1 MLVGGYRDR
10 VTRALRLIRTNPSG
24 VLLVV
29 QILGILAYPLLEVY
43 PSNRVLTLALS
54 LFGLVVLGLALVVV
68 RATPSLTWVAVV
80 IGIPAVIL
88 TVVDASTFSA
98 QPWHLWS
105 DVFHAIFYGYTFV
118 SLLRYMFADDIV
130 TFDELLAVGAT
141 FTVAVWFWAYLYGI
155 CQTLVP
161 GSFIATVDPSA
172 PRTWF
177 ELLFLSCTTMTSTGL
192 SDILPVSPQ
201 ARSLVMLQQIAGM
214 LYLAIIVARLVG
226 LTLRG
231 RAKAAEKS

>member
-1 MLVGGYRDR
+1 MTRTWSLVRK
-10 VTRALRLIRTNPSG
+10 NPSG

-29 QILGILAYPLLEVY
+29 QILGILAYPLLEVF
-43 PSNRVLTLALS
+43 PGNRVLTLALS
-54 LFGLVVLGLALVVV
+54 LFGLVVLGLALAVV

-80 IGIPAVIL
+80 IGIPTVIL
-88 TVVDASTFSA
+88 TVVDTFTFSA

-118 SLLRYMFADDIV
+118 SLLRYMFADDVV

-161 GSFIATVDPSA
+161 GSFIAAVDPTG

-192 SDILPVSPQ
+192 SDIMPITPQ

-226 LTLRG
+226 LALHGTRT
-231 RAKAAEKS
+231 KVSEES

>member
-1 MLVGGYRDR
+1 M
-10 VTRALRLIRTNPSG
+10 TRTLRLFRTHPSG
-24 VLLVV
+24 VLLVA

-43 PSNRVLTLALS
+43 PQNRVLTLALS
-54 LFGLVVLGLALVVV
+54 LFGLVVLGLALAVV
-68 RATPSLTWVAVV
+68 RATPSLTWVAVL
-80 IGIPAVIL
+80 IGIPAVVL
-88 TVVDASTFSA
+88 TVVDVVTFSA

-118 SLLRYMFADDIV
+118 SLLRYMFADDVV

-161 GSFIATVDPSA
+161 GSFIAAVNPA
-172 PRTWF
+172 GVRTWF

-192 SDILPVSPQ
+192 SDIMPVTPQ

-226 LTLRG
+226 LTR
-231 RAKAAEKS
+231 RKSARP

>member
-1 MLVGGYRDR
+1 MNRTL
-10 VTRALRLIRTNPSG
+10 ALFRTNPSG
-24 VLLVV
+24 VLLVA

-43 PSNRVLTLALS
+43 PQNRVLTLALS
-54 LFGLVVLGLALVVV
+54 LFGLVVLGLALAVV
-68 RATPSLTWVAVV
+68 RATPSLTWVAVL
-80 IGIPAVIL
+80 IGIPAVVL
-88 TVVDASTFSA
+88 TVVDVVTFSA

-105 DVFHAIFYGYTFV
+105 DVFHAVFYGYTFV
-118 SLLRYMFADDIV
+118 SLLRYMFADDVV

-161 GSFIATVDPSA
+161 GSFIAAVNPA
-172 PRTWF
+172 GVRTWF

-192 SDILPVSPQ
+192 SDIMPVTPQ

-226 LTLRG
+226 LTR
-231 RAKAAEKS
+231 RKSARP

>member
-1 MLVGGYRDR
+1 MHCLAGYRDR
-10 VTRALRLIRTNPSG
+10 VTRTLALFRTNPSG
-24 VLLVV
+24 VLLVA
-29 QILGILAYPLLEVY
+29 QILGILAYPVLEVY
-43 PSNRVLTLALS
+43 PQNRVLTLALS
-54 LFGLVVLGLALVVV
+54 LFGLVVLGLALAVV
-68 RATPSLTWVAVV
+68 RATPSLTWVAVL
-80 IGIPAVIL
+80 IGIPAVVL
-88 TVVDASTFSA
+88 TVVDVVTFSA

-118 SLLRYMFADDIV
+118 SLLRYMFADDVV

-161 GSFIATVDPSA
+161 GSFIAAVNPASA
-172 PRTWF
+172 RTWF

-192 SDILPVSPQ
+192 SDIMPVTPQ

-226 LTLRG
+226 LTRRG
-231 RAKAAEKS
+231 NTHP